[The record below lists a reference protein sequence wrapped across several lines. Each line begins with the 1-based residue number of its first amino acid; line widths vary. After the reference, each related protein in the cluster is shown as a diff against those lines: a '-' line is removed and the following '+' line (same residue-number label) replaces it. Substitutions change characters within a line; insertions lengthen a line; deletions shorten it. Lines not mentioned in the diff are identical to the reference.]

1 MAETHAVT
9 DLSYWGMLTS
19 WGQISIKPSSAS
31 SQNIQKCCEPW
42 TKNYS
47 HLPLNSFAFEKCSIF
62 LAFIFFHRSTAQ
74 LQACCFKALT
84 QVGCV
89 CKQSFIG
96 AQKHMLIHIIHMSS
110 VVTFFTIMT
119 EWVIATDLKGQENQ
133 NYWLPDSCQKHLSTL
148 DD

>member
-1 MAETHAVT
+1 MAGLTEELAQAFVLSFVNGRNTHTVT

-19 WGQISIKPSSAS
+19 WGQISIKPSSTS
-31 SQNIQKCCEPW
+31 SQNIQKCWQPS
-42 TKNYS
+42 TKTYS

-62 LAFIFFHRSTAQ
+62 LALIFFHRLTTQ
-74 LQACCFKALT
+74 LQARCFKDLT

-96 AQKHMLIHIIHMSS
+96 AQKYTLIHIIHTSS

-119 EWVIATDLKGQENQ
+119 EWVIATDLKGQEN
-133 NYWLPDSCQKHLSTL
+133 
-148 DD
+148 